1 MPDTNG
7 KIKVLH
13 LIHTFEIGGAQK
25 VVLNLFK
32 GIDKSRFE
40 LIAACMH
47 KKGPIYEEIK
57 SIGGKVHQFPK
68 KKRTDFSIIPRLR
81 EYMEEEEIDIL
92 HTHNFS
98 AGLWGRLAALGM
110 KDNRPKLVHTEHGRL
125 GGISFWRKLLVCYL
139 SKKTNRIISVSDETR
154 DFLVNSVCLPAKNVV
169 VIKNGIDIDYLIAQS
184 KKPVVEIDEILKK
197 DPNAK
202 FIVNV
207 SALSEVKDQN
217 TLLEALSKLL
227 KKIPHVYL
235 LLVGDGPL
243 RLELQKKTVAL
254 QIANHV
260 LFMGERGDVAAIL
273 CKSNIFVLSSR
284 NEGHPISLLEAMSMG
299 IVPVC
304 TAVGGIPEL
313 VENTVNGLTVPPGEP
328 SLLADAI
335 RIPLENRALADEWS
349 GKSKELILKEYT
361 AIKMAENHEK
371 LYMEIMQEG
380 KFHNS

>member
-1 MPDTNG
+1 LPDTNG

-13 LIHTFEIGGAQK
+13 LIHTFEIGGAQM

-47 KKGPIYEEIK
+47 RKGPIFDEIK

-81 EYMEEEEIDIL
+81 EYIVEEQIDIL

-98 AGLWGRLAALGM
+98 AGFWGRLAVLGM
-110 KDNRPKLVHTEHGRL
+110 KSNRPKLVHTEHGRL
-125 GGISFWRKLLVCYL
+125 GSISPWRKLVVCYL
-139 SKKTNRIISVSDETR
+139 SKRTDRIISVSDETR
-154 DFLVNSVCLPAKNVV
+154 DFLVSHVCLNPKNVV
-169 VIKNGIDIDYLIAQS
+169 VIKNGIDVEDLIEHS
-184 KKPVVEIDEILKK
+184 KKHVAEIDEVLQR

-207 SALSEVKDQN
+207 SALSAVKDQS
-217 TLLEALSKLL
+217 TLLEALNILL

-243 RLELQKKTVAL
+243 RLELQKKTISL
-254 QIANHV
+254 QIDDHV
-260 LFMGERGDVAAIL
+260 LFMGERSDVPAIL
-273 CKSNIFVLSSR
+273 DKSDVFVLSSR

-299 IVPVC
+299 VVPVC

-313 VENTVNGLTVPPGEP
+313 VENTINGLTVPPGEP
-328 SLLADAI
+328 SLLSDAI
-335 RIPLENRALADEWS
+335 RIPIENRKLAEEWS
-349 GKSKELILKEYT
+349 KNSKELISREYT
-361 AIKMAENHEK
+361 AQKMAENHEK
-371 LYMEIMQEG
+371 LYLEIISEG
-380 KFHNS
+380 KFPNS

>member
-1 MPDTNG
+1 MNG

-13 LIHTFEIGGAQK
+13 LIHTLEIGGAQM
-25 VVLNLFK
+25 VILNLFK
-32 GIDKSRFE
+32 GIDKSHFE
-40 LIAACMH
+40 LLAACMQ
-47 KKGPIYEEIK
+47 KKGAIYDEIK

-68 KKRTDFSIIPRLR
+68 KRKTDFSIIPRLR
-81 EYMEEEEIDIL
+81 DYLEEEDIDIL

-98 AGLWGRLAALGM
+98 AGFWGRLAVLGM
-110 KDNRPKLVHTEHGRL
+110 KINRPKLVHTEHGRL
-125 GGISFWRKLLVCYL
+125 GSIPFWRKLVVCYL
-139 SKKTNRIISVSDETR
+139 SKKTDRIISVSDETR
-154 DFLVNSVCLPAKNVV
+154 DFLVNNVCLNAKNVV
-169 VIKNGIDIDYLIAQS
+169 VIKNGIDVDGLIEHC
-184 KKPVVEIDEILKK
+184 KKHVVEIDEILKK
-197 DPNAK
+197 DPDAK

-207 SALSEVKDQN
+207 SALSGVKDQN
-217 TLLEALSKLL
+217 TLLEALNILM

-243 RLELQKKTVAL
+243 RLELQKKTISL
-254 QIANHV
+254 QIDDHV
-260 LFMGERGDVAAIL
+260 LFMGERNDVAAIL
-273 CKSNIFVLSSR
+273 DKSDIFVLSSK

-335 RIPLENRALADEWS
+335 RIPLENRKLAQEWS
-349 GKSKELILKEYT
+349 AKSKELISREYT
-361 AIKMAENHEK
+361 ALKMAKNHEK

-380 KFHNS
+380 KFLSS